1 MPHSIPLNSRL
12 TRRLLPLYAAAFLE
26 SCVFWYSTEKLF
38 MGTIGFTA
46 TTIGVMASAYSIAM
60 LLVETPS
67 GLIADRWSRKGMLII
82 ASFLLALSSLIEG
95 LSQSVPVY
103 IFGAVIWGLFMAL
116 YSGTY
121 DPIVYDT
128 LTEEAGHTNGFKRYF
143 GFIKVLD
150 GLGLA
155 VGSIAGAAMAA
166 AFGFRLSFF
175 ITIPVALLAAVCLI
189 FFKEPTLHKA
199 QSSGPIVAHI
209 RAMARAALHRSSL
222 LGMLLILVLGAILVE
237 TIFEYT
243 QLWLIA
249 TATPVLWFGIFTAI
263 VLGTISLSGLL
274 APHLRLN
281 DRKFVAFFTTILLI
295 SGLTLVTSHTNW
307 VLVAT
312 QSVIVVGMLS
322 TGIVYLE
329 RLHDRLPSNVRS
341 GASSA
346 VSSLTR
352 LIFIGVAILFG
363 SFAEHHSI
371 FSAGWLITVPLIVI
385 CAFLYLEARSAYRD
399 DPADYPVQINPIIPH

>member
-1 MPHSIPLNSRL
+1 
-12 TRRLLPLYAAAFLE
+12 
-26 SCVFWYSTEKLF
+26 

-46 TTIGVMASAYSIAM
+46 TTIGIMAAAYSLAM
-60 LLVETPS
+60 LLVEAPS

-82 ASFLLALSSLIEG
+82 ASFLLAGSSVIEG
-95 LSQSVPVY
+95 LSQNVPAY

-116 YSGTY
+116 YSGTF

-128 LTEEAGHTNGFKRYF
+128 LIEETGHTDGFKRYF

-155 VGSIAGAAMAA
+155 VGSITGAAIAA
-166 AFGFRLSFF
+166 AFGFKAAFF
-175 ITIPVALLAAVCLI
+175 LTAPVALLAAVCLM

-199 QSSGPIVAHI
+199 ISSGPIVAHI
-209 RAMARAALHRSSL
+209 RSMLRAALHRSSL
-222 LGMLLILVLGAILVE
+222 VGMLLILVLGAILTE
-237 TIFEYT
+237 TVFEFN

-249 TATPVLWFGIFTAI
+249 TATPVVLYGVFTAI
-263 VLGTISLSGLL
+263 VLVTISLSGLI

-295 SGLTLVTSHTNW
+295 SGLILVTAHTNW
-307 VLVAT
+307 LLVAAE
-312 QSVIVVGMLS
+312 SVIVIGLLS

-329 RLHDRLPSNVRS
+329 RLHNRLPSNVRS

-346 VSSLTR
+346 ISSLTR
-352 LIFIGVAILFG
+352 LIFIGVAIIFG
-363 SFAEHHSI
+363 SFAETHTI
-371 FSAGWLITVPLIVI
+371 FAAGWLITAPLIII
-385 CAFLYLEARSAYRD
+385 CAFLYREARSTYRD
-399 DPADYPVQINPIIPH
+399 DPTDYATDASPVIPH